1 MTGALIGAAIDVHRE
16 LGPGL
21 LEAIYEDCLAWELSR
36 RSIPYERQK
45 PVPVIY
51 KGRALDATYR
61 VDLLVDS
68 SIVVELKAVDALLP
82 VHLAQ
87 VLSYVTLTACPLG
100 LLLNFNAPRLVD
112 GLKRVVNRNVDLPEG
127 RGV

>member
-87 VLSYVTLTACPLG
+87 VLSYVTLTACP
-100 LLLNFNAPRLVD
+100 
-112 GLKRVVNRNVDLPEG
+112 
-127 RGV
+127 